1 MQKRKVSVLIKA
13 KVKADIDP
21 ERKMQK
27 FSLQALIS
35 NHQSFSLP
43 LPTELTFV
51 SEGRTSFTNNYH
63 NQKQGGV

>member
-27 FSLQALIS
+27 FSL
-35 NHQSFSLP
+35 
-43 LPTELTFV
+43 
-51 SEGRTSFTNNYH
+51 
-63 NQKQGGV
+63 